1 MAANPLDFKPLP
13 SEQRCISPRSAAT
26 NGSVVGGVANRLI
39 ASAIEVNMPAG
50 YAHIIKLPEV
60 QEVASRIRVPQYQFT
75 FHDGQRDYARTFSEP
90 ELVLFLTD
98 DLGLTEEVADRV
110 LSELHAKGDTIMSD
124 LHISDND
131 ASFMGLNVV
140 QSEY

>member
-1 MAANPLDFKPLP
+1 
-13 SEQRCISPRSAAT
+13 
-26 NGSVVGGVANRLI
+26 
-39 ASAIEVNMPAG
+39 MPAG
-50 YAHIIKLPEV
+50 YAHIIKVGEAAADSTGIP
-60 QEVASRIRVPQYQFT
+60 VPQYQFT

-110 LSELHAKGDTIMSD
+110 LSELHEKGDTTLAD
-124 LHISDND
+124 LHISDNE